1 MKDVTKEELNNSIKT
16 AKRPKF
22 MKIQGQKVKI
32 PKNIKRMQIQ
42 GEIGNV
48 YADERIKGIAI
59 LKTELQ
65 AALKNNQFIVILA
78 KSVKNR
84 PFAFSVDLPTILQ
97 HRKARLANMINIE
110 KVQEAERKAKRT
122 KNRIKKAV
130 DYIGELI
137 PLDDGLTH
145 EQIYD
150 EFQSSMDDEQII
162 MDIKRLIQLQF
173 QQQ

>member
-1 MKDVTKEELNNSIKT
+1 MKNVTKEELNNSIKT

-32 PKNIKRMQIQ
+32 PKQIRRMQIQ

-48 YADERIKGIAI
+48 YADTRIKNVA
-59 LKTELQ
+59 LSKDELQ
-65 AALKNNQFIVILA
+65 DALKNNQFIVILA

-97 HRKARLANMINIE
+97 HRKARLANMINIQ
-110 KVQEAERKAKRT
+110 KVQEAEYPNQKT
-122 KNRIKKAV
+122 KKAV

-137 PLDDGLTH
+137 PLEEGLTD
-145 EQIYD
+145 EEIYD
-150 EFQSSMDDEQII
+150 EFLAAMDDSQII

-173 QQQ
+173 QNK

>member
-1 MKDVTKEELNNSIKT
+1 MKNVTKEELNNSIKT

-42 GEIGNV
+42 GEMGNV
-48 YADERIKGIAI
+48 YADERIKGIAL

-97 HRKARLANMINIE
+97 HRKARLANMINIQ
-110 KVQEAERKAKRT
+110 KVQEAEHPNQKT
-122 KNRIKKAV
+122 KKAV

-137 PLDDGLTH
+137 PLEEGLTD
-145 EQIYD
+145 EEIYD
-150 EFQSSMDDEQII
+150 EFLAAMDDSQII

-173 QQQ
+173 QNK

>member
-1 MKDVTKEELNNSIKT
+1 MKNVTKEELNNSIKT

-32 PKNIKRMQIQ
+32 PKQIRRMQIQ
-42 GEIGNV
+42 GEMGNV
-48 YADERIKGIAI
+48 YADERIKGIAL

-97 HRKARLANMINIE
+97 HRKARLANMINIQ
-110 KVQEAERKAKRT
+110 KVQEAEYPNQKT
-122 KNRIKKAV
+122 KKAV

-137 PLDDGLTH
+137 PLEEGLTD
-145 EQIYD
+145 EEIYD
-150 EFQSSMDDEQII
+150 EFLAANDYCKQI
-162 MDIKRLIQLQF
+162 
-173 QQQ
+173 

>member
-1 MKDVTKEELNNSIKT
+1 MENITKEELNSSIRT

-22 MKIQGQKVKI
+22 MRVMGQKIKI
-32 PKNIKRMQIQ
+32 PKGIKRMQIQ
-42 GEIGNV
+42 GGIGNV
-48 YADERIKGIAI
+48 YADERIKNVSLSTA
-59 LKTELQ
+59 ELQ
-65 AALKNNQFIVILA
+65 DAQENNQFIVILA

-110 KVQEAERKAKRT
+110 KVQQAEHPQET
-122 KNRIKKAV
+122 IKKAV

-137 PLDDGLTH
+137 PLQDGLTD

-162 MDIKRLIQLQF
+162 MDVKRLIQLQF

>member
-1 MKDVTKEELNNSIKT
+1 MKNVTKEELNNSIKT

-42 GEIGNV
+42 GEMGNV
-48 YADERIKGIAI
+48 YADERIKGIAL

-97 HRKARLANMINIE
+97 HRKARLANMINIQ
-110 KVQEAERKAKRT
+110 KVQEAEYPNQKT
-122 KNRIKKAV
+122 KKAV

-137 PLDDGLTH
+137 PLEEGLTD
-145 EQIYD
+145 EEIYD
-150 EFQSSMDDEQII
+150 EFLAAMDDSQII

-173 QQQ
+173 QNK